1 VTWLHSYQSV
11 EGVKEK
17 KVKCYE
23 MKKKIERISFHLSF
37 KRYLENIVS
46 QETPTSWISQ
56 V

>member
-23 MKKKIERISFHLSF
+23 MKKIERISFL
-37 KRYLENIVS
+37 
-46 QETPTSWISQ
+46 
-56 V
+56 